1 MKKKLA
7 VITGIIVFCCAAMFI
22 FKSFKR
28 SSEPPKIAAPT
39 DFSAVPVRVY
49 GIIEPA
55 GDKVFV
61 GSPVTKRITGIYV
74 KEGDRVKVGQRIC
87 DLENSIEKKEVEL
100 TLAKVSLSQE
110 SLVLSTDELKRS
122 KRLFKTKIDSE
133 SKYTRAKINNELDLK
148 RIKVANSELNVAK
161 AKLEQ
166 TILRSPIEGIVY
178 KLDIHLGETLVANDN
193 DRIVLGSDKLWVK
206 LSVESFWRDKVA
218 LGSVFTVYDSE
229 TREILGKGKVIQRS
243 PYMGRRD
250 FRTEDMQERFDT
262 KFQEVILEF
271 DPSKDNI
278 PIDLSVL
285 AELN

>member
-1 MKKKLA
+1 MKNKFT
-7 VITGIIVFCCAAMFI
+7 VITGIIVFCFAAVFI
-22 FKSFKR
+22 FTSFKR
-28 SSEPPKIAAPT
+28 SSEPPEIAAPT

-55 GDKVFV
+55 GHKVFV
-61 GSPVTKRITGIYV
+61 GSPLTKRVTEIYV
-74 KEGDRVKVGQRIC
+74 QEGDKVKVGQRIC

-100 TLAKVSLSQE
+100 FLAKVSLAQKSF
-110 SLVLSTDELKRS
+110 VLSTDDLKRT
-122 KRLFKTKIDSE
+122 KKLFKTKIDSE
-133 SKYTRAKINNELDLK
+133 SKYIQSKIKNELDLK
-148 RIKVANSELNVAK
+148 RIKVANNELDVAK

-166 TILRSPIEGIVY
+166 TVLRSPVEGVIY
-178 KLDIHLGETLVANDN
+178 KLDVHLGETLASNDN

-206 LSVESFWRDKVA
+206 LSVESFWRDKIA

-229 TREILGKGKVIQRS
+229 TRENLGEGTVIQRA

-262 KFQEVILEF
+262 KFQEFILEF
-271 DPSKDNI
+271 NSSKENI
-278 PIDLSVL
+278 PIGLSVL